1 MLLGTYQSN
10 GYITSVA
17 FSPDGNEMLASS
29 WRSPVRAWSTQPPF
43 SNERVFPGHSET
55 VWSAAFH
62 PDGQR
67 IASASGAIQLNS
79 SDNSIRIWEASTT
92 RQVQRLEGQVSTVNS
107 VNFDNTGRFMLSG
120 HQDRTFKLWDL
131 REGGAPRVSQLED
144 EVETASFTPDQ
155 RSVLVA
161 TSNGE
166 IQLRQLNVADPPRTI
181 KGYAPAQFTPDG
193 RFVLSVT
200 SAGPNLKGH
209 RAAIQQSDPFSG
221 REPQTFEGS
230 HGDLITSIAVSPDGH
245 QVVTGSWDRTLR
257 LWNIAKKRS
266 VATFEGHTDRV
277 YAVAFSPDGTR
288 IVSASGDSTLRIWN
302 VATQKTTRILKGH
315 ELWVTSVAFSPDGR
329 FILSGGADKTVRV

>member
-1 MLLGTYQSN
+1 
-10 GYITSVA
+10 
-17 FSPDGNEMLASS
+17 
-29 WRSPVRAWSTQPPF
+29 
-43 SNERVFPGHSET
+43 
-55 VWSAAFH
+55 
-62 PDGQR
+62 
-67 IASASGAIQLNS
+67 
-79 SDNSIRIWEASTT
+79 
-92 RQVQRLEGQVSTVNS
+92 
-107 VNFDNTGRFMLSG
+107 
-120 HQDRTFKLWDL
+120 
-131 REGGAPRVSQLED
+131 
-144 EVETASFTPDQ
+144 
-155 RSVLVA
+155 VA

-200 SAGPNLKGH
+200 SAGPNLKSH

-257 LWNIAKKRS
+257 LWDIAKKRS

-329 FILSGGADKTVRV
+329 FILSGGADKTVRVWKVGDDTPHAVLTGHRSYVNDVAFAPDGAHAVSGSSDGTVRIWRLDTFSGLVTLAPAKGERGGYAAVSQQGLFDGTAEDINELLHFVYQDEVIELGQLKERYYEPGLVPKLLGFNTTEPLRDV